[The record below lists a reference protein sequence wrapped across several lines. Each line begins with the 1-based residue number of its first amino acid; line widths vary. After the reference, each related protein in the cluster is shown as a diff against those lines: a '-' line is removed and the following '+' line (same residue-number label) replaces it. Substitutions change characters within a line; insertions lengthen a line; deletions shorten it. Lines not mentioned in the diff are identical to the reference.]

1 MVGKL
6 HPSPRRSLT
15 RVDLRRKKLL
25 IKARYTTIKNSSD
38 QSRGDDGYWPALIH
52 GGADRGDGRYNT
64 LEGGWK
70 WSELLYM
77 TKKLKKEICW
87 PSSHPQWPWVAE
99 PPPKAKLKK
108 KKKKKTRW
116 SLATQHLG
124 GWLEVAGVAVYDQ
137 KTKKRNSLAL

>member
-6 HPSPRRSLT
+6 HHSPRRSLT
-15 RVDLRRKKLL
+15 RADLRRKKLL
-25 IKARYTTIKNSSD
+25 IKTRYTTIKNSSD
-38 QSRGDDGYWPALIH
+38 QSRGDYGYWLALIH
-52 GGADRGDGRYNT
+52 GGANRGDGRYNT

-77 TKKLKKEICW
+77 TKKLKKEIRW
-87 PSSHPQWPWVAE
+87 PFSHPQWPWVE

-108 KKKKKTRW
+108 KTGW

-124 GWLEVAGVAVYDQ
+124 GWLEVAGVVVYDQ